1 MKQDLEIGQRVKL
14 AHGASTNL
22 FWTVQA
28 LDDRFVILTRQAPF
42 RPKGQSQYTI
52 IDWERGVRGPC
63 NLIGQGW
70 DIDEPN
76 GPEDLLQA
84 LNNQL
89 EIHRRLDAG
98 EKSVSIDDY
107 AVEVSHRNNVPVE
120 IVDRRSTA

>member
-120 IVDRRSTA
+120 IVDRRSAA

>member
-14 AHGASTNL
+14 AYGSNTTRL
-22 FWTVQA
+22 WDVRA
-28 LDDRFVILTRQAPF
+28 LDDRFVILTRQRPF
-42 RPKGQSQYTI
+42 KPKGESEYTI

-76 GPEDLLQA
+76 GPEDLLRA

-89 EIHRRLDAG
+89 EIWRRLDAG
-98 EKSVSIDDY
+98 EKSVSINDY
-107 AVEVSHRNNVPVE
+107 AVEVSHRNNVPVD
-120 IVDRRSTA
+120 IVDQRSA

>member
-107 AVEVSHRNNVPVE
+107 AVEVSHRNSVPVE
-120 IVDRRSTA
+120 IVDRRSAA